1 MSVHPQ
7 VAKTDPDRQSFTA
20 RHCNKGFIAWSVQER
35 FTMISP
41 PVSPTAHLKTTYAI
55 NSDSRPI
62 QGSTVGACPK
72 TDPANEG

>member
-1 MSVHPQ
+1 MSVYPQ

-41 PVSPTAHLKTTYAI
+41 PISPT
-55 NSDSRPI
+55 
-62 QGSTVGACPK
+62 GAS
-72 TDPANEG
+72 